1 MKIDTGWHRHDED
14 VLNQVQQVQEEDAV
28 AVGNIAMADVNDAAA
43 VLEGNVWA
51 VEEGP
56 QEAPIAVADEEQF
69 NAVYNGVGVADMAV
83 GVNAAG
89 G

>member
-1 MKIDTGWHRHDED
+1 MKIDNGWHPHDED
-14 VLNQVQQVQEEDAV
+14 VLNQVQEPMGEA
-28 AVGNIAMADVNDAAA
+28 AVGDIGLGGID
-43 VLEGNVWA
+43 A

-56 QEAPIAVADEEQF
+56 QEAPIGVADAEQF

>member
-1 MKIDTGWHRHDED
+1 
-14 VLNQVQQVQEEDAV
+14 
-28 AVGNIAMADVNDAAA
+28 MADVNDAA

-51 VEEGP
+51 LEEGP
-56 QEAPIAVADEEQF
+56 QEVPIAVADAEQF